1 MILTLQIVVI
11 LACLLLGTHYGGIGL
26 GLISGVGLVI
36 FVFVFGLTPGEP
48 PVSVMLTILAVI
60 GCASV
65 LQSAGGL
72 DVMMQFAE
80 KILRKHPKYITILAP
95 LTTRT
100 LTVLCGTGHVVYTM
114 FPIIDEIA
122 IKNNI
127 RPERP
132 MAASSVASQ
141 MGITASPVSV
151 ATVSLVT
158 ILGAHAGVGQAYSI
172 PQILMISL
180 PASLSGVLVAALW
193 SMRRG
198 KDLDDDP
205 EFQARIADPEQH
217 AYIYGV
223 EAATSEDVALLTPE
237 LVGADAVGGA
247 RSSAAGSGAGGSGSA
262 VVSGSGGSQAT
273 LIGKTFSR
281 EAFLSTWIFFAGI
294 AAVVLLGAFEN
305 LRPTFEVDGKS
316 SALSMNLVIQ
326 MAMLVAGAMILLFC
340 KVKPAEINNGSVFKA
355 GMTAI
360 FAVFGVAWMADT
372 FFSAHLSALQTS
384 LAGMVHDQPWTYAI
398 VLFVVSKLVNSQAAA
413 LVAVAPIG
421 LALGVEPAMIIAFF
435 GASYG
440 YFILPTYPSDLA
452 CIGFD
457 RSGTTRIGRYVIN
470 HSFIIPGLISVFTS
484 CVMGY
489 ALVTVFL

>member
-26 GLISGVGLVI
+26 GLISGIGLVI
-36 FVFVFGLTPGEP
+36 LVFVFGLTPGEP

-95 LTTRT
+95 LTTWT

-114 FPIIDEIA
+114 FPIIDDIA

-132 MAASSVASQ
+132 MAAASVASQ
-141 MGITASPVSV
+141 IGITASPVSV

-158 ILGAHAGVGQAYSI
+158 ILGAHAGVGHAYSI
-172 PQILMISL
+172 PQILLISV

-205 EFQARIADPEQH
+205 EFQARIADPEQY
-217 AYIYGV
+217 AYIYGSD
-223 EAATSEDVALLTPE
+223 AAISEDSALLTPQ
-237 LVGADAVGGA
+237 LVGAETVGGGRSTDVHPGAAVG
-247 RSSAAGSGAGGSGSA
+247 AGSGNGSGS
-262 VVSGSGGSQAT
+262 T
-273 LIGKTFSR
+273 LIGKAFPR
-281 EAFLSTWIFFAGI
+281 EAFWSTWIFFAGI
-294 AAVVLLGAFEN
+294 AAVVVMGAFEN
-305 LRPTFEVDGKS
+305 LRPTFEVDGKA

-326 MAMLVAGAMILLFC
+326 MAMLVAGAFILLFC

-372 FFSAHLSALQTS
+372 FFSAHLAALQTS
-384 LAGMVHDQPWTYAI
+384 LAGVVHDQPWTYAI

-440 YFILPTYPSDLA
+440 YFVLPTYPSDLA

-457 RSGTTRIGRYVIN
+457 RSGTTRIGKYVIN

-484 CVMGY
+484 CVVGY
-489 ALVTVFL
+489 VLVTVFL